1 MPSPVAVAGAVEEG
15 RDVCIVTRYREV
27 PVLASSPGK
36 TQHSLSWRL
45 KSKHCWHSKRQ
56 NQSHFGKNDPRVK
69 PRVAPSPVRTHSGPR
84 HLRPAVSTS
93 RWVMPTSRP
102 PCFGSRLPQ
111 RASAVRERAR
121 GGGGKLQHGKPSL
134 FHVRKSSRLEV
145 VLRATRRATR
155 CPATVFRGSHR
166 RSSARSTRCP
176 VQHSGP
182 SLCHPL
188 MQPRVG
194 PIVISFAGG
203 GWEYV
208 RGRVST
214 LAPDAVRPAARARAA
229 GVDGARRPAVI
240 THRPVCA
247 WFRRSGDRR
256 DVGALLALAIRST
269 SDSITHP
276 THNREH
282 APLSLPPRSDCR
294 TFSNTPHAPHA
305 RA

>member
-1 MPSPVAVAGAVEEG
+1 
-15 RDVCIVTRYREV
+15 
-27 PVLASSPGK
+27 
-36 TQHSLSWRL
+36 
-45 KSKHCWHSKRQ
+45 
-56 NQSHFGKNDPRVK
+56 
-69 PRVAPSPVRTHSGPR
+69 
-84 HLRPAVSTS
+84 
-93 RWVMPTSRP
+93 MPTSRP

-121 GGGGKLQHGKPSL
+121 GGGGKLQHGKPSHSL
-134 FHVRKSSRLEV
+134 FHVRKTSRLEV

-194 PIVISFAGG
+194 PIVISFVGD
-203 GWEYV
+203 GWEYL

-214 LAPDAVRPAARARAA
+214 SAPDAIRPAARARAV

-247 WFRRSGDRR
+247 RFRRSGDRR
-256 DVGALLALAIRST
+256 DVGALLALAVRST
-269 SDSITHP
+269 SDSIIFP
-276 THNREH
+276 THRER
-282 APLSLPPRSDCR
+282 AFL
-294 TFSNTPHAPHA
+294 FSPILRQRRELFTCSHTQRPSTSSSGGEYL
-305 RA
+305 